1 MAGAGVLILEVVV
14 GDVVF
19 LKIEDQIPVDGFL
32 LNGQLYITGE
42 NDHVKSNDRENLLLY
57 AED

>member
-1 MAGAGVLILEVVV
+1 MLILEVVV
-14 GDVVF
+14 GDAVF